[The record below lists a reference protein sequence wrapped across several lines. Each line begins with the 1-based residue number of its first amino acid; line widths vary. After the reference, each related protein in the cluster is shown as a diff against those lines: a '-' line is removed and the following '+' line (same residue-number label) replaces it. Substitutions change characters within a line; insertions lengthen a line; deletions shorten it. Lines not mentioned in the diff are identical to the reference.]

1 MKPRRWY
8 SSPELN
14 PNPTPPARPF
24 PAPVY
29 WAYTTRTR
37 REQGAIIK
45 SAPAPAAEGGSR
57 REPGVR
63 LAPARLRRI
72 DAA

>member
-8 SSPELN
+8 SSPELD
-14 PNPTPPARPF
+14 PNPDPPARPF
-24 PAPVY
+24 PEHVY

-45 SAPAPAAEGGSR
+45 SDPVTSPEAGGG
-57 REPGVR
+57 REAGVR
-63 LAPARLRRI
+63 LAPPRVRRI